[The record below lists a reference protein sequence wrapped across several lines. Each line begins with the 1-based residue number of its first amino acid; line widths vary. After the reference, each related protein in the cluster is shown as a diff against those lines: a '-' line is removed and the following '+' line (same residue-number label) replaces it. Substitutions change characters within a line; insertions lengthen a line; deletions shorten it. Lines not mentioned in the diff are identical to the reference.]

1 MGSVRPVAL
10 VTAAGR
16 GIGAACA
23 RALSEAGYGVAVM
36 SRGTEAEVL
45 AGELDG
51 IGVRGDVTRPG
62 DLASLVKSALHRWGR
77 IDGVVI
83 STGHPPKGELLALTD
98 DDWQAGA
105 DLLLLNVIR
114 LARLV
119 TPVMEGQGGGAIV
132 NVSSLVAEEPDARFP
147 VSSVHRAGLGAFT
160 KLYADRYARAG
171 IRMNTVLPGYVE
183 NYEVDEATRKAIPLG
198 RPATLAEVAATV
210 RFLLSDEA
218 GAITGQQIRVDGGL
232 GRGV

>member
-1 MGSVRPVAL
+1 MGSVRPVAV
-10 VTAAGR
+10 VTAAGV

-23 RALSEAGYGVAVM
+23 RALAEAGYGVAVM
-36 SRGTEAEVL
+36 SRGEGAEVL

-51 IGVRGDVTRPG
+51 IGVRGDVTQPG
-62 DLASLVKSALHRWGR
+62 DLASLVQAALRRWGR

-83 STGHPPKGELLALTD
+83 STGHPPKGDLLSLTD
-98 DDWQAGA
+98 DDWRTGA
-105 DLLLLNVIR
+105 DLLLLSVIR

-132 NVSSLVAEEPDARFP
+132 NISSLVAEEPDPRFP

-160 KLYADRYARAG
+160 KLYADRYALAG

-183 NYEVDEATRKAIPLG
+183 NYPVDEATLAAIPQG
-198 RPATLAEVAATV
+198 RPATLAEVAGTV
-210 RFLLSDEA
+210 RFLLSDDA
-218 GAITGQQIRVDGGL
+218 GAITGQQIRVDGGQ